1 MIKIKAY
8 FKKNR
13 QKIGLG
19 FQSGFVWICI
29 IIGFGFTGLIVWA
42 IIHFFQQAFLDGF
55 L

>member
-1 MIKIKAY
+1 MFDFKAF

-19 FQSGFVWICI
+19 FQSGFVWICV
-29 IIGFGFTGLIVWA
+29 IIGLAFTALTAWA
-42 IIHFFQQAFLDGF
+42 IIYFFQQAFFDGF